1 MTLSIPLS
9 PDMEAKL
16 KERAAAAGKDVVSFV
31 RDAVEEKLA
40 APRSFAEI
48 LAPVHAAFRATGYTE
63 EQMTDTFEQLRDEVW
78 RESQGP
84 NRGGS

>member
-16 KERAAAAGKDVVSFV
+16 KERAATAGKDVVSFV

-48 LAPVHAAFRATGYTE
+48 LAPVHAAFRATGHTE
-63 EQMTDTFEQLRDEVW
+63 EQMTHVFEELRDEIW
-78 RESQGP
+78 RESERP
-84 NRGGS
+84 NCGRS